1 LYVCSL
7 KEDPGFDFN
16 AFLKEVTGSFKKQK
30 PDVSSQA
37 CLCLDALALM
47 AAAILL
53 WSLRNKRLP
62 SVSSALG
69 SGVAYSRKSS

>member
-1 LYVCSL
+1 
-7 KEDPGFDFN
+7 
-16 AFLKEVTGSFKKQK
+16 
-30 PDVSSQA
+30 
-37 CLCLDALALM
+37 LDALALM

-69 SGVAYSRKSS
+69 LGCSVQQEKAPKKPPILQ